1 MDCIVINITFNVLLD
16 KFFAYHVL
24 RVDSQITYKKI
35 LQYFVA
41 SHQKISPEKLTV
53 DDVIKWRKSVLIKLK
68 PVSWNTYARHLHAL
82 MNFGIKHNLLKRP
95 DNPFSKVQ
103 IKSDTKSIKFLNSY
117 QMIQL
122 EIFLK
127 ECHQREK
134 LKFIKPIWFFI
145 VIVKSFQY
153 TGMRKKQLL
162 NLRIQDIKINEGII
176 YIDGIYNKNH
186 KSHQIPISS
195 KLKPYLEE
203 LLEEHRK
210 LKSSSLDQLFN
221 INCFKYQNRQLRKMS
236 IYQIDSIFR
245 YLSAEINFKISP
257 HRFRH
262 TVATTILKNSDNIYM
277 AQKILGHQSI
287 RTTMQYIGHD
297 IELLRKGIEMI

>member
-1 MDCIVINITFNVLLD
+1 MSINFDDLLD

-24 RVDSQITYKKI
+24 RSDSQMTYKKI
-35 LQYFVA
+35 IHYFIK
-41 SHQKISPEKLTV
+41 SHQKISPEQLTV
-53 DDVIKWRKSVLIKLK
+53 DDVIKWRKSVLKQVK

-82 MNFGIKHNLLKRP
+82 INFGIKQKLLKRS

-103 IKSDTKSIKFLNSY
+103 IKSDTKSIKYLNNY
-117 QMIQL
+117 QIKQL
-122 EIFLK
+122 EIFLR
-127 ECHQREK
+127 ECHQRKK

-145 VIVKSFQY
+145 TIVKSFQY

-162 NLRIQDIKINEGII
+162 NLKIQDIKLNEGII

-203 LLEEHRK
+203 LLEQHRK
-210 LKSSSLDQLFN
+210 LNSSSVDQLFN
-221 INCFKYQNRQLRKMS
+221 INCFKYQNIIVRKMS
-236 IYQIDSIFR
+236 IYQIDAIFR
-245 YLSAEINFKISP
+245 YLSIEVNFKISP

-262 TVATTILKNSDNIYM
+262 TVATTILRNSNNIYM

-297 IELLRKGIEMI
+297 IELLRNGIEMI